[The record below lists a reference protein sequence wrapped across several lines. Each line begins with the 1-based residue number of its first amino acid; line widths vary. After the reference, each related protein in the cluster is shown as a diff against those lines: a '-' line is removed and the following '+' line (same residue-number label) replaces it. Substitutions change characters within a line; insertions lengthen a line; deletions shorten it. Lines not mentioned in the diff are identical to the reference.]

1 MSDRI
6 DRFLVEEITR
16 SLPGGRVLDLPAGD
30 GSLGRLLEAAAH
42 TVTPADLFP
51 EKLRWEGHVAVS
63 ANMNAVLPFDD
74 ARFDA
79 VVSQEGIEHLE
90 NPASFLR
97 ECRRVLRPNG
107 MLWLTTPNTM
117 DLSSRLSNLLTG
129 MKSFHGGFPNEHTT
143 LWGRDG
149 ERLYHGHAFSLPYFQ
164 IRYLL
169 RVCDFHE
176 VSVTGLGRSGA
187 GIALYPLVRPLS
199 GLLMRRAFRKL
210 AHKKPSRAPAKTLQD
225 ELIRAALSPALL
237 CHRKIC
243 VVARAG
249 EGAAN

>member
-16 SLPGGRVLDLPAGD
+16 ELPGSRVLDLPAGD
-30 GSLGRLLEAAAH
+30 GSLGRLLEAAGHA
-42 TVTPADLFP
+42 VIPADLFP
-51 EKLRWEGHVAVS
+51 EALRWEGHVAV
-63 ANMNAVLPFDD
+63 AADMNEALPFDS
-74 ARFDA
+74 ASFDA

-107 MLWLTTPNTM
+107 RLWLTTPNVM
-117 DLSSRLSNLLTG
+117 DLSSRLANLLTG
-129 MKSFHGGFPNEHTT
+129 MKSFHAGFPNEQGT

-169 RVCDFHE
+169 RVCGFEE
-176 VSVTGLGRSGA
+176 VSVTGLDRSAA
-187 GIALYPLVRPLS
+187 GVALYPLVRPLS

-210 AHKKPSRAPAKTLQD
+210 ARKKTSRAPSKSLQA

-237 CHRKIC
+237 CHKKIC
-243 VVARAG
+243 VFARAA